1 MRDTKLL
8 PTPANR
14 GPDFEERLRE
24 AIDVDAMME
33 ESNME
38 LAEYANK
45 RIPLPAKDLNQK
57 DSDLLSK
64 VNLVAQAV
72 EVPQPPLL
80 SVDINEEWVIENSL
94 RRELPGEKRI
104 LVDEVYKI
112 LHFNNEDPERFN
124 V

>member
-45 RIPLPAKDLNQK
+45 RIPLPAKDLN
-57 DSDLLSK
+57 
-64 VNLVAQAV
+64 
-72 EVPQPPLL
+72 
-80 SVDINEEWVIENSL
+80 
-94 RRELPGEKRI
+94 
-104 LVDEVYKI
+104 
-112 LHFNNEDPERFN
+112 
-124 V
+124 